1 MEISEGVIR
10 RGRNTLRDLH
20 NSLQDTQPHSL
31 IVNYNR
37 LLIQLFARECNNKR
51 YLFKR
56 ETLRTRLRCYLAAS
70 RQVQL
75 YIRFLSVVYAI
86 SEHLHTGTVN
96 CSPILTQRALRVS
109 TKHFCPFQLSIADCL
124 FPLVNATLALLEV

>member
-1 MEISEGVIR
+1 MEIEEGVIR

-31 IVNYNR
+31 IVNYKR
-37 LLIQLFARECNNKR
+37 LLIQLSARECNKR
-51 YLFKR
+51 YLFNR

-75 YIRFLSVVYAI
+75 SIRFRSVVYAI
-86 SEHLHTGTVN
+86 SGHLHTGTVN
-96 CSPILTQRALRVS
+96 CSPSLTQRALHVS
-109 TKHFCPFQLSIADCL
+109 AKHFCPFQRSIADCL
-124 FPLVNATLALLEV
+124 FISIFPSV

>member
-1 MEISEGVIR
+1 MDISEGVIR

-37 LLIQLFARECNNKR
+37 LLIQLFARECNKR

-56 ETLRTRLRCYLAAS
+56 ETLTTRLRCYLAAS

-86 SEHLHTGTVN
+86 SEHLHTSTVN
-96 CSPILTQRALRVS
+96 CSPFLTEGIACFDKAFLPISAQYCRLPI
-109 TKHFCPFQLSIADCL
+109 HFYISLWLMQHTPF
-124 FPLVNATLALLEV
+124 